1 MELQEER
8 KSRKEC
14 DQCIRE
20 QQIKI
25 VNHSNLVTSS
35 EFNMNSSQVLL
46 MQSNG
51 YDIYIYTDI
60 F

>member
-8 KSRKEC
+8 KSHKEC
-14 DQCIRE
+14 AQCIRE
-20 QQIKI
+20 QQMKI
-25 VNHSNLVTSS
+25 DNHSNLVTSS